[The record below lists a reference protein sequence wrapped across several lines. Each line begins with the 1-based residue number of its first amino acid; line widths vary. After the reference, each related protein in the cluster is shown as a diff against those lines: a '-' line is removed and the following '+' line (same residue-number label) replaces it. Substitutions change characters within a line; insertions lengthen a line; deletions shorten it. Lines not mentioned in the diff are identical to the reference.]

1 MSDDDIID
9 ELLAPLIAID
19 ITELLAPLIDDEGV
33 ARGLDAIAAGHR
45 PGDFS
50 STETNATAAG
60 PHRGL

>member
-1 MSDDDIID
+1 MSDDDI
-9 ELLAPLIAID
+9 